1 MISRRSLETATATLT
16 GVFGAAVAFSS
27 IDNGIA
33 WTRAGVEAGT
43 FPFITGL
50 TILGGSLW
58 NLARGWLQ
66 DRAIALDRRQ
76 LRLVGALFIPAAVYV
91 GVIPLI
97 GMYAASAI
105 YMFAMLAIQSKVS
118 VLRSAVIALAMAL
131 ALYLVFERMFQVSL
145 PAGWLGGA
153 LGS

>member
-33 WTRAGVEAGT
+33 WTRAGVDAGT

-50 TILGGSLW
+50 IILGGSLW

-66 DRAIALDRRQ
+66 DREVALDWHQ
-76 LRLVGALFIPAAVYV
+76 LRLVSALFVPAAVYV
-91 GVIPLI
+91 GFIPLV
-97 GMYAASAI
+97 GMYAASGF
-105 YMFAMLAIQSKVS
+105 YMFGMLAIQSKVS
-118 VLRSAVIALAMAL
+118 VLRSVAIAFVTAL
-131 ALYLVFERMFQVSL
+131 SLYLVFERLFQVSL
-145 PAGWLGGA
+145 PAGLLGNA
-153 LGS
+153 LGF